1 MSSNSSNNA
10 VKLFARNNN
19 ENSKKTMK
27 NSYSKSELAAMAG
40 VSYSTFYR
48 YLKARRNLFKQMG
61 LSIYAKKLPLRA
73 VKDICDDYCFD
84 L

>member
-1 MSSNSSNNA
+1 
-10 VKLFARNNN
+10 
-19 ENSKKTMK
+19 
-27 NSYSKSELAAMAG
+27 MAG

>member
-1 MSSNSSNNA
+1 
-10 VKLFARNNN
+10 
-19 ENSKKTMK
+19 MK
-27 NSYSKSELAAMAG
+27 YSYSKSELAAMAG

-48 YLKARRNLFKQMG
+48 YLRARRTLFKQMG
-61 LSIYAKKLPLRA
+61 VSIYAKKLPLRV

>member
-1 MSSNSSNNA
+1 
-10 VKLFARNNN
+10 
-19 ENSKKTMK
+19 MK

-48 YLKARRNLFKQMG
+48 YLRARRALFEKLG

>member
-1 MSSNSSNNA
+1 
-10 VKLFARNNN
+10 
-19 ENSKKTMK
+19 MK

-61 LSIYAKKLPLRA
+61 LSIYAKKLPHRA

>member
-1 MSSNSSNNA
+1 
-10 VKLFARNNN
+10 
-19 ENSKKTMK
+19 MK

-48 YLKARRNLFKQMG
+48 YLKARRALFEKLG